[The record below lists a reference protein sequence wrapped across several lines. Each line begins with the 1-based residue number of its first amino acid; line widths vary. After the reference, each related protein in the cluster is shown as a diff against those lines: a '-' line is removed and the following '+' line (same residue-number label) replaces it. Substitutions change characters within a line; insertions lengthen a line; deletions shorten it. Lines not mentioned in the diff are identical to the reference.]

1 MYIAIGVVALYA
13 AGAAPLAFAIAAIA
27 YIMTG
32 LAYAELASTYPYAGG
47 AQVYSMKSFNDLV
60 GFVAGWSLLFS
71 YTVDIA
77 LFSIASVGYLSFF
90 VPELNRTVLLGP
102 FQLSMTSLVALILV
116 LFLVVINLVGIRES
130 SALNESLI
138 IPSILVKATML
149 VIGFLLAFKL
159 WLFLGQLS
167 NPGNPAPLN
176 VEYVLPTSIKIQN
189 FIYGITIAMMS
200 FIGIESIA
208 QAAEETR
215 RPYKWIPKATKMS
228 VLAVIVFV
236 IGFSVLATGMMDWR
250 TLVQHTDRPLVEI
263 AREMPYVS
271 YVLTPLVSFVGFII
285 TLASANTGVVGV
297 SRVVFSMGKFRLLPT
312 WFHSVHHRYRTP
324 TRTILVFGITGALM
338 TLIGGIEQIAGM
350 YAFGA
355 LLSYVIVNLALIK
368 LRNEERE
375 VYRPWKA
382 PGNIRIGDKEL
393 PVVGLIGASIV
404 FVMWILV
411 VLMNWEARVYG
422 SLWVLLGVALYVTY
436 RKKIGLPVMAA
447 LGKGMVA
454 PGSYMI
460 RSLVI
465 VPTDEPIDAV
475 EEALSRLDKRFSLRL
490 VVPVITRGLDMEEID
505 SLREYYRREVEILES
520 SLRRKGY
527 EVSST
532 IVLLP
537 DISDLDERIPVKD
550 YDHIIIMVRKKR
562 HDLSGR
568 RLPERL
574 SERYPGMVIMLSL

>member
-13 AGAAPLAFAIAAIA
+13 AGAAPLAFTIAAIA

-60 GFVAGWSLLFS
+60 GFMAGWSLLFS

-90 VPELNRTVLLGP
+90 VPELNRTIFLGP
-102 FQLSMTSLVALILV
+102 FQLSVVSLTALILV
-116 LFLVVINLVGIRES
+116 LFLVTINFVGIRES
-130 SALNESLI
+130 STLNELLVV
-138 IPSILVKATML
+138 PSILVKAAML
-149 VIGFLLAFKL
+149 IVGFLFAFKL
-159 WLFLGQLS
+159 WLFLSQLS

-176 VEYVLPTSIKIQN
+176 VEYLLPTSVKIQN
-189 FIYGITIAMMS
+189 FIYGMTIAMMS

-208 QAAEETR
+208 QAAEETK
-215 RPYKWIPKATKMS
+215 RPHKWIPKATKMS
-228 VLAVIVFV
+228 VLAVIAFV
-236 IGFSVLATGMMDWR
+236 VGFSALATGMMDWK

-263 AREMPYVS
+263 AREMPYFS
-271 YVLTPLVSFVGFII
+271 YLLTPLVSFVGFII

-297 SRVVFSMGKFRLLPT
+297 SRVVFSMGKFKLLPA
-312 WFHSVHHRYRTP
+312 WFHSVHRKYRTP
-324 TRTILVFGITGALM
+324 TRTILIFGITGALM

-368 LRNEERE
+368 LRNEEKD

-382 PGNIRIGDKEL
+382 PGNVRIRGKEV
-393 PVVGLIGASIV
+393 PIVGLIGASIV

-422 SLWVLLGVALYVTY
+422 SLWVLLGVALYVAY
-436 RKKIGLPVMAA
+436 RRKIGLPITAS
-447 LGKGMVA
+447 LGKEMIT

-460 RSLVI
+460 KSLVV
-465 VPTDEPIDAV
+465 VPTDEPVDLV
-475 EEALSRLDKRFSLRL
+475 EEALSRLDRRFSLRL
-490 VVPVITRGLDMEEID
+490 VVPIITRGLDMEEID
-505 SLREYYRREVEILES
+505 SLKEYYRGEVEILEN
-520 SLRRKGY
+520 SLRRRGY
-527 EVSST
+527 DVSST
-532 IVLLP
+532 IVLLS
-537 DISDLDERIPVKD
+537 DISDLDERVPIRD
-550 YDHIIIMVRKKR
+550 YDHIVIMVRKKR